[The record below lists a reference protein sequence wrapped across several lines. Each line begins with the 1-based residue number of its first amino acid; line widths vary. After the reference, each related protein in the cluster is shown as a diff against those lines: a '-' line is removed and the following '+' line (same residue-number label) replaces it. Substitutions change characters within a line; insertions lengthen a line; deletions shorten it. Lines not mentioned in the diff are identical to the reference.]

1 MEKKKHKIQEVSSSQ
16 NKQDSDVA
24 YFVAFFLLLEALKK
38 YKRLRYGLYFSL
50 FIILVIIVAIGLVIS
65 CQWIG
70 DNNTKLFFL
79 GGIGWLLAYWFTK
92 SKELS
97 QNRFNL
103 KKQYYCDFISKV
115 LQPNISN
122 TELEI
127 VVNITCLFA
136 SDDVKEGINQY
147 RKEYLS
153 SNPSLDILNQLRQEI
168 FSKMQQD
175 LYLANFDL
183 IDCFR
188 YFLKIRKNKHDK
200 D

>member
-1 MEKKKHKIQEVSSSQ
+1 MEKKQYKIQGVPSSENQ
-16 NKQDSDVA
+16 KDGDVA
-24 YFVAFFLLLEALKK
+24 YFVAFFLVIEALKK
-38 YKRLRYGLYFSL
+38 YKHLRYGLYFSF
-50 FIILVIIVAIGLVIS
+50 FIILAIIVVIGLIIS

-92 SKELS
+92 SRELS
-97 QNRFNL
+97 QNGFNL
-103 KKQYYCDFISKV
+103 KKQYYSDFISKI
-115 LQPNISN
+115 LRPNISN

-127 VVNITCLFA
+127 VSNITCLFA
-136 SDDVKEGINQY
+136 SDDVKESINQY
-147 RKEYLS
+147 QKEYLS

-175 LYLANFDL
+175 LYLTNFDL

>member
-1 MEKKKHKIQEVSSSQ
+1 MEKKQYKIQGVSSSENQ
-16 NKQDSDVA
+16 KDGDVA
-24 YFVAFFLLLEALKK
+24 YFVAFFLVIEALKK
-38 YKRLRYGLYFSL
+38 YKHLRYGLYFSF
-50 FIILVIIVAIGLVIS
+50 FIILAIIVVIGLIIS

-92 SKELS
+92 SRELS
-97 QNRFNL
+97 QNGFNL
-103 KKQYYCDFISKV
+103 KKQYYSDFISKI
-115 LQPNISN
+115 LRPNISN

-127 VVNITCLFA
+127 VSNITCLFA
-136 SDDVKEGINQY
+136 SDDVKESINQY
-147 RKEYLS
+147 QKEYLS

-175 LYLANFDL
+175 LYLTNFDL

>member
-1 MEKKKHKIQEVSSSQ
+1 MEKKQYKIQGVSSSENQ
-16 NKQDSDVA
+16 KDGDVA
-24 YFVAFFLLLEALKK
+24 YFVAFFLVIEALKK
-38 YKRLRYGLYFSL
+38 YKHLRYGLYFSF
-50 FIILVIIVAIGLVIS
+50 FIILAIIVVIGLVIS

-92 SKELS
+92 SRELS
-97 QNRFNL
+97 QNGFNL
-103 KKQYYCDFISKV
+103 KKQYYSDFISKI
-115 LQPNISN
+115 LRPNISN

-127 VVNITCLFA
+127 VSNITCLFA
-136 SDDVKEGINQY
+136 SDDVKESINQY
-147 RKEYLS
+147 QKEYLS

-175 LYLANFDL
+175 LYLTNFDL

>member
-1 MEKKKHKIQEVSSSQ
+1 MEKKKHKIQEVSSSE
-16 NKQDSDVA
+16 NKQDGDVA
-24 YFVAFFLLLEALKK
+24 YLVAFFLLLNALKK

-50 FIILVIIVAIGLVIS
+50 FIILAITVAIGLVIS
-65 CQWIG
+65 CQWID

-97 QNRFNL
+97 QNSFNL
-103 KKQYYCDFISKV
+103 KTQYYCDYISKV

-127 VVNITCLFA
+127 VSNITCLFA

-175 LYLANFDL
+175 LYLTNFDL

-188 YFLKIRKNKHDK
+188 YFLKIRKNEHDK

>member
-1 MEKKKHKIQEVSSSQ
+1 MEKKKHKIQEVSSSE
-16 NKQDSDVA
+16 NKQDGDLA
-24 YFVAFFLLLEALKK
+24 YLVAFFLLLDALKK
-38 YKRLRYGLYFSL
+38 YKRLRHGLYFSL
-50 FIILVIIVAIGLVIS
+50 FIILAIIVAIGLVIS
-65 CQWIG
+65 CQWID

-97 QNRFNL
+97 QNSFNL
-103 KKQYYCDFISKV
+103 KKQYYSDYISKV

-127 VVNITCLFA
+127 VSNITCLFA
-136 SDDVKEGINQY
+136 SDDVKKGINQY

-175 LYLANFDL
+175 LYLTNFDL

-188 YFLKIRKNKHDK
+188 YFLKIRKNEHDK